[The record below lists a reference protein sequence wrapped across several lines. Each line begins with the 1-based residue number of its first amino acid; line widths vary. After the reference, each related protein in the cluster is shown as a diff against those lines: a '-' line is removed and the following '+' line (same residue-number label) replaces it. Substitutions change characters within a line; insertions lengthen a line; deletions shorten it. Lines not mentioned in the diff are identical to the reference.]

1 MLLNDVLHESSVGW
15 WNKALYI
22 LDKLFGFESGGN
34 SKLKR
39 VKQVFDQ
46 KSGEHVIYLEYRVR
60 AANQS
65 PIQTHLNSNSKVKV
79 DNNKKGSK

>member
-1 MLLNDVLHESSVGW
+1 MLLNDVLHESSAGW

-22 LDKLFGFESGGN
+22 LDKLFGFESDGN

-46 KSGEHVIYLEYRVR
+46 KSGEHVIYLEYRVK
-60 AANQS
+60 ASNQS
-65 PIQTHLNSNSKVKV
+65 PIQTTLTRKPTVKV
-79 DNNKKGSK
+79 DKNAKGSK

>member
-1 MLLNDVLHESSVGW
+1 MLLNDVLHESSASW

-22 LDKLFGFESGGN
+22 LDKLYGFESDGN

-46 KSGEHVIYLEYRVR
+46 KSGEHVIYLEYRVK

-65 PIQTHLNSNSKVKV
+65 PIQAPLIKNSKVNSTRN
-79 DNNKKGSK
+79 DKGSK

>member
-1 MLLNDVLHESSVGW
+1 MLLNDVLHESSASW

-39 VKQVFDQ
+39 VKQAFDQ

-65 PIQTHLNSNSKVKV
+65 PIQEPLIKNSKVKADK
-79 DNNKKGSK
+79 DNKDSK

>member
-1 MLLNDVLHESSVGW
+1 MLLNDVLNESSAGW

-22 LDKLFGFESGGN
+22 LDKLFGFDSDGN

-46 KSGEHVIYLEYRVR
+46 KSGEHVIYLEYRVK
-60 AANQS
+60 AVNQS
-65 PIQTHLNSNSKVKV
+65 PIQALLIKNSKVKA
-79 DNNKKGSK
+79 DKGNKSSK

>member
-1 MLLNDVLHESSVGW
+1 MLINDVLQEASVGW

-22 LDKLFGFESGGN
+22 LDKIFGFKSDGN

-65 PIQTHLNSNSKVKV
+65 PIQTPLIKNSKVKV
-79 DNNKKGSK
+79 DKNNKGSK

>member
-1 MLLNDVLHESSVGW
+1 MLLNDVLHESSASW

-22 LDKLFGFESGGN
+22 LDKLFGFESDGN

-46 KSGEHVIYLEYRVR
+46 KAGEHVIYLEYRVKVV
-60 AANQS
+60 NQS
-65 PIQTHLNSNSKVKV
+65 PIQAPLIKNSKVKADK
-79 DNNKKGSK
+79 DNKGSK